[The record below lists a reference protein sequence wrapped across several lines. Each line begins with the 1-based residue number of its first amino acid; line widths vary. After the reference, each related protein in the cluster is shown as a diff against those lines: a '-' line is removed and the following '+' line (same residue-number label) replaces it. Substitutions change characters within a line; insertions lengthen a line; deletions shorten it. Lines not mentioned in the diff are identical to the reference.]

1 MHFGKIYSPKVFYIS
16 ILQIWDLIL
25 DKPHYIVNH
34 KSYKT
39 PLKHSDNSMQLK
51 E

>member
-16 ILQIWDLIL
+16 ILQIWDLNL
-25 DKPHYIVNH
+25 DKPHHTVNH
-34 KSYKT
+34 KSYKS
-39 PLKHSDNSMQLK
+39 PLKQRENLMQLK